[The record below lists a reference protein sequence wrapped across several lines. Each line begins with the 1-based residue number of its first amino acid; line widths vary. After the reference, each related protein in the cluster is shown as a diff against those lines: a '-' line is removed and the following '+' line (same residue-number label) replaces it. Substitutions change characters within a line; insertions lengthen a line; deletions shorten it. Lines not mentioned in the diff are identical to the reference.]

1 MAPQRGA
8 FNPFPD
14 PKKGKGRSVLKRP
27 AKAKTNAWKKVPYV
41 RAKDAVQEQRM
52 DRAAWKRKLTDFLQ
66 ASDSQVVKLLRQDGL
81 LQDWTGKI
89 CPRCEKGTLSKLQPN
104 GGHGMPRHRCNR
116 KGCQSYINPH
126 HLHPIFVDG
135 RGSSHTPLQTQSA
148 LLFLLLNRVS
158 HPAIHCILALN
169 HKAIGDMG
177 KRLNHLRKGW
187 VEEKERSIVFGN
199 GRDGQMWRQMRPL
212 SPTLT

>member
-1 MAPQRGA
+1 MHRHNYSRNRQALA
-8 FNPFPD
+8 ALVTTASANWN
-14 PKKGKGRSVLKRP
+14 LKVT
-27 AKAKTNAWKKVPYV
+27 ALKPY
-41 RAKDAVQEQRM
+41 
-52 DRAAWKRKLTDFLQ
+52 
-66 ASDSQVVKLLRQDGL
+66 
-81 LQDWTGKI
+81 I
-89 CPRCEKGTLSKLQPN
+89 YI
-104 GGHGMPRHRCNR
+104 RHRCNR

-135 RGSSHTPLQTQSA
+135 RGSSHIPLQTQSA

-169 HKAIGDMG
+169 HKAIEDMG

-212 SPTLT
+212 SPTPT